1 MLLVGRTKVPY
12 EQLFSLSIKE
22 INALIKGHE
31 TDYKDLIESLRVH
44 AFISIQPHL
53 RKGANLSE
61 SRMWPL
67 PWDNIGKPLESTPE
81 DFAKAKKLLEI
92 ASKLER
98 NVKSKN
104 RS

>member
-31 TDYKDLIESLRVH
+31 SDYKDLIESLRVH
-44 AFISIQPHL
+44 ALISLQPHL
-53 RKGANLSE
+53 KKGANLSP
-61 SRMWPL
+61 SKIWPL
-67 PWDNIGKPLESTPE
+67 PWDNVVKPLESTPQ

-104 RS
+104 RN